1 MHAWSAPT
9 VPSVPGTPPP
19 LRVHD
24 TAAQAVVEVAPQNAA
39 SLYVCG
45 ITPYDATH
53 LGHANT
59 YVAFDLLQRQWLDAG
74 LRVTY
79 VQNVTDVDDPLLER
93 AAATGVDWRE
103 LAASQ
108 VELFRT
114 DMVALRVLPPQHYV
128 GAVESVPLIVDGV
141 EELVSRDLAYR
152 VPGANGEPDGDVY
165 FDTAA
170 AESSLW
176 SLGSES
182 HYDEAT
188 MLALSAQR
196 GGDPDREGK
205 RGRLDPLLWR
215 VERHGE
221 PAWDGRTLGA
231 GRPGWHIECSLIAAH
246 AVPGTLTVQGGGSDL
261 IFPHHEFSAGHTAAL
276 ERRELAQ
283 HFVHTG
289 MVGLD
294 GEKMSKSLG
303 NLVLVSKLRAAGVD
317 PRAIRVVLLGQ
328 HYRSDWFY
336 EESLLTHAQERM
348 AAWTAALPLTSL
360 AEAQAVLDSLRSA
373 LAADLDSPAALAALD
388 AWAAEQLGKPQPLAS
403 LESTQDTAPHAAGA
417 ALVRDGVDALLG
429 VRLG

>member
-9 VPSVPGTPPP
+9 VPTIPGTPPP

-24 TAAQAVVEVAPQNAA
+24 TAAQAVVEASPERAA

-74 LRVTY
+74 LDVTY

-93 AAATGVDWRE
+93 ATATGVDWRD

-108 VELFRT
+108 VELFRN
-114 DMVALRVLPPQHYV
+114 DMLALRVLPPQHYV
-128 GAVESVPLIVDGV
+128 GAVESVEWIVDGV
-141 EELVSRDLAYR
+141 EELASRGLAYT
-152 VPGANGEPDGDVY
+152 VPGGEGEPDGDVY
-165 FDTAA
+165 FDVAA
-170 AESSLW
+170 SESALW
-176 SLGSES
+176 QLGSES

-188 MLALSAQR
+188 MLTLSAQR
-196 GGDPDREGK
+196 GGDPDRAGK

-215 VERHGE
+215 VERQGE
-221 PAWDGRTLGA
+221 PAWEGRSLGA
-231 GRPGWHIECSLIAAH
+231 GRPGWHIECSLIAVH
-246 AVPGTLTVQGGGSDL
+246 TVPGTLTVQGGGSDL

-276 ERRELAQ
+276 ADRELAQ
-283 HFVHTG
+283 HYVHTG

-303 NLVLVSKLRAAGVD
+303 NLVLVSKLLAAGVD

-336 EESLLTHAQERM
+336 EETLLTAAQERL
-348 AAWTAALPLTSL
+348 AAWTARLPFTTLTR
-360 AEAQAVLDSLRSA
+360 AQALVSALRSA
-373 LAADLDSPAALAALD
+373 MAQDLDSPAALAALD
-388 AWAAEQLGKPQPLAS
+388 AWAAETAEQVTEPLP
-403 LESTQDTAPHAAGA
+403 DGAGS
-417 ALVRDGVDALLG
+417 ALARDAVDALLG
-429 VRLG
+429 IRLD